1 MIYFYF
7 FILKIKFNSSTRKEN
22 SLQSSLFMQNFY
34 IRFSFV
40 KLLYIIVDIF
50 SLNTK
55 MFSYIADTPTWL
67 ASSFRFLKTKK
78 ELQKNIWPTP
88 SHDSINMDYEGEERE
103 RGKKN
108 PMLAHFDGR
117 KADLSYQNSMIDILA
132 MLRFQTTAW

>member
-22 SLQSSLFMQNFY
+22 GLQSSLFMQNFF

-40 KLLYIIVDIF
+40 KLLYIIVAIF

-88 SHDSINMDYEGEERE
+88 SHDSINIWITKGKREREGE
-103 RGKKN
+103 KKI

-117 KADLSYQNSMIDILA
+117 NADLSYQN
-132 MLRFQTTAW
+132 

>member
-7 FILKIKFNSSTRKEN
+7 FIFKINFNSSTRKEN
-22 SLQSSLFMQNFY
+22 SLQSSLFMQNFF

-40 KLLYIIVDIF
+40 KLLYIIVAIF

-55 MFSYIADTPTWL
+55 MFSYIIADTPTWL

-88 SHDSINMDYEGEERE
+88 SHDSINMDYQGEERE
-103 RGKKN
+103 RGEKKN
-108 PMLAHFDGR
+108 PMLAHFGGR
-117 KADLSYQNSMIDILA
+117 KADLSYQN
-132 MLRFQTTAW
+132 